1 MSAFETVIGLE
12 VHAQLATQTK
22 IFCGC
27 STRFG
32 AAPNTQICPVCS
44 GQPGVLPV
52 LNRQVIDYALRMA
65 LATGCSIRQRSRF
78 ARKNYF
84 YPDLPKGY
92 QISQYD
98 EPLAEHGAVEIWL
111 DADDGPVRRSIRLNR
126 IHVEEDAGKSIH
138 LPAQAVSHVDLNRA
152 GVPLIEIVSEPDLRS
167 PQEAAEYM
175 RTLRA
180 IVRALGICDGN
191 LEQGSLRCDAN
202 VSLRPQGS
210 EVLGTR
216 AEIKNINSFRF
227 VEKALQ
233 YEVQRQQALLSQG
246 EAVVQETR
254 LWDADRGITESMRS
268 KEEAHDYRYFPDPD
282 LPPVVVDDAWIE
294 ALRPQIPELP
304 IARRSRLMEAP
315 CSLPS
320 HDAAAL
326 TRESGLADYFE
337 QTVAAGA
344 PPKKAANW
352 ILTELLSRVDDPRE
366 VVQAPVTPA
375 GLAGLLALIGSG
387 KISGKLAKEIWPRM
401 WDSGKSAEQIATE
414 EDLFQQSDSS
424 AIEQAVDRVLADN
437 PAQIE
442 QFRAGKTKVLGFF
455 VGQVMKATAG
465 KANPQL
471 VNELL
476 REKLGAGD

>member
-1 MSAFETVIGLE
+1 MTAFETVIGLE
-12 VHAQLATQTK
+12 VHAQLATRTK

-32 AAPNTQICPVCS
+32 AAPNTQICPICS

-138 LPAQAVSHVDLNRA
+138 LPARAVSHVDLNRA

-167 PQEAAEYM
+167 PAEAAEYM

-202 VSLRPQGS
+202 ISLRPVGA
-210 EVLGTR
+210 EELGTKV
-216 AEIKNINSFRF
+216 EIKNLNSF
-227 VEKALQ
+227 KM
-233 YEVQRQQALLSQG
+233 VQRSLDAYRTLS
-246 EAVVQETR
+246 ES
-254 LWDADRGITESMRS
+254 DR
-268 KEEAHDYRYFPDPD
+268 KQ
-282 LPPVVVDDAWIE
+282 V
-294 ALRPQIPELP
+294 
-304 IARRSRLMEAP
+304 
-315 CSLPS
+315 
-320 HDAAAL
+320 DAA
-326 TRESGLADYFE
+326 
-337 QTVAAGA
+337 
-344 PPKKAANW
+344 
-352 ILTELLSRVDDPRE
+352 
-366 VVQAPVTPA
+366 
-375 GLAGLLALIGSG
+375 LAGTGWEVLLALRL
-387 KISGKLAKEIWPRM
+387 KH
-401 WDSGKSAEQIATE
+401 
-414 EDLFQQSDSS
+414 
-424 AIEQAVDRVLADN
+424 RVEKQN
-437 PAQIE
+437 Y
-442 QFRAGKTKVLGFF
+442 
-455 VGQVMKATAG
+455 
-465 KANPQL
+465 QL
-471 VNELL
+471 VWES
-476 REKLGAGD
+476 